1 MPSHAVRSLWGVMS
15 GLQNCVPEGHLDSAS
30 ATTTALRTRSRSK
43 CTSIEGSC
51 RSGKANIVL
60 DHRVRPDRDPA
71 GIGQIEPAEND
82 LVAPNLA

>member
-1 MPSHAVRSLWGVMS
+1 MSLVEALGFPKEQVLGFQLVLLMADDE
-15 GLQNCVPEGHLDSAS
+15 NVAS
-30 ATTTALRTRSRSK
+30 RRHSK